1 MRFVNRIT
9 CLFFILLVIPL
20 SFAITDS
27 NSSNNHFSTNLDVV
41 ETESL
46 SVTFVKVDNEGS
58 WFSNPDPNYIDYEN
72 NLEVHSNYLNRIY
85 PLSDNNL
92 NVDLSDEK
100 VDFPLLYQECFVV
113 MNEFANHKAV
123 QGLVNASDNFSRIIG
138 VTPPNF
144 LGSNGR
150 GGGCSNMGLSNLR
163 FFAIVPENFFPST
176 AHEIAHTYDL
186 CHDWSESA
194 WNDDNNLLELKN
206 ASCRNRN
213 NNDTYV
219 PQEGCTGGD
228 KGYCSITLP
237 LAKLLFSE
245 YNSSATTSINLMGSW
260 NTNYAIWVDNAT
272 YSVLL
277 DIFQTP
283 VRPIYTTDPLL
294 LIRGSISKITSLAN
308 FTRFQYTTEG
318 GILTNT
324 SQFVSGNASLVARD
338 ALGVILYNL
347 SFHPI
352 FYYTGANGLE
362 ETNESTFM
370 LTIPPENVSVIEL
383 YYNGTLQESI
393 IVSLNTPAV
402 TITSPTSGNIFT
414 DPFNITWNAFD
425 ADNDTL
431 GFAVLLSND
440 NGSSWATL
448 AMDMNETYL
457 EMDNADY
464 TYGTLYKVKVIV
476 TDGINSNSSES
487 NGTFTIIPPPSVSVE
502 SISELYSLDSLEVFE
517 GVVLNDGGQ
526 TLPEL
531 AWMFGTG
538 LQNVSAEENVSLGLN
553 ERLFVIFEHNYS
565 SGGNMNVSLFAY
577 DNNQSVNDTYSTM
590 ILVGDLRIG
599 SSQELWSNSTLRHFE
614 TVISND
620 GVSTLSGISWNVST
634 GDLNVSGTE
643 DIDLGSEEG
652 VFLIFEHEYADS
664 GDYLVELA
672 ASDGFSTV
680 GDAISVEIPDISVE
694 EFQLL
699 SQLDEAAIFE
709 IKLKNDLNDPMNAS
723 WVLDT
728 GDEVV
733 QSNSDTLLGVGERVF
748 VLVEHEYGS
757 FW

>member
-1 MRFVNRIT
+1 M
-9 CLFFILLVIPL
+9 
-20 SFAITDS
+20 
-27 NSSNNHFSTNLDVV
+27 
-41 ETESL
+41 
-46 SVTFVKVDNEGS
+46 
-58 WFSNPDPNYIDYEN
+58 
-72 NLEVHSNYLNRIY
+72 
-85 PLSDNNL
+85 
-92 NVDLSDEK
+92 
-100 VDFPLLYQECFVV
+100 
-113 MNEFANHKAV
+113 
-123 QGLVNASDNFSRIIG
+123 
-138 VTPPNF
+138 
-144 LGSNGR
+144 
-150 GGGCSNMGLSNLR
+150 
-163 FFAIVPENFFPST
+163 
-176 AHEIAHTYDL
+176 
-186 CHDWSESA
+186 
-194 WNDDNNLLELKN
+194 
-206 ASCRNRN
+206 
-213 NNDTYV
+213 
-219 PQEGCTGGD
+219 
-228 KGYCSITLP
+228 
-237 LAKLLFSE
+237 
-245 YNSSATTSINLMGSW
+245 
-260 NTNYAIWVDNAT
+260 
-272 YSVLL
+272 VLL
-277 DIFQTP
+277 
-283 VRPIYTTDPLL
+283 
-294 LIRGSISKITSLAN
+294 G
-308 FTRFQYTTEG
+308 
-318 GILTNT
+318 
-324 SQFVSGNASLVARD
+324 
-338 ALGVILYNL
+338 
-347 SFHPI
+347 
-352 FYYTGANGLE
+352 
-362 ETNESTFM
+362 
-370 LTIPPENVSVIEL
+370 
-383 YYNGTLQESI
+383 
-393 IVSLNTPAV
+393 
-402 TITSPTSGNIFT
+402 
-414 DPFNITWNAFD
+414 
-425 ADNDTL
+425 
-431 GFAVLLSND
+431 
-440 NGSSWATL
+440 ATL

-757 FW
+757 FGDFTAVVNASDGSHIRQAWFAVSMNELIIENLAKLTSNNTLAVFTFNVENQFSNNRTFNWSFDTADGVITGTSPVMLTENLTFLVEHNYSSLGNYNVTASANTSAGGYAAVLGITI